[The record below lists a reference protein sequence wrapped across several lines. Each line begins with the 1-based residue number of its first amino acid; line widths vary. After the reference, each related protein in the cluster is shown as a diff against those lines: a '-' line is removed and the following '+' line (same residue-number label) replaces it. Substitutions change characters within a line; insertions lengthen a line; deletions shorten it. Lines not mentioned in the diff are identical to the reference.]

1 MDILCDNDLAM
12 LNGMFLLV
20 KPTGI
25 TSRDL
30 VNGVVRFMNDKK
42 VGHTGTLDP
51 FASGLMLVTIGK
63 GTKMGPFLEA
73 MDKTYEATLS
83 FGKKTNTGDLTGE
96 VIEEK
101 PTIELFDDYIQQ
113 TLDTFVGTR
122 QQIPPM
128 FSALKQDGIP
138 LYQLARE
145 GKEVVRE
152 SRTIRIHQLTLLSY
166 QNNTLTFRCHVSK
179 GTYVRTL
186 GEEIAEAFGMV
197 GHLTSLIRTQIG
209 SFDLAN
215 AKTLD
220 TLTEKDCLPI
230 PQALAHLPTW
240 VLTKPEAIKAI
251 KDGKIQTFD
260 TEHDRL
266 LCLDHH
272 GEALAIYD
280 RSEGTL
286 FKSVRGLF

>member
-1 MDILCDNDLAM
+1 M

-30 VNGVVRFMNDKK
+30 VNGVVRLMNDKK

-51 FASGLMLVTIGK
+51 FANGLMLVTIGK

-83 FGKKTNTGDLTGE
+83 FGKRTNTGDLTGE
-96 VIEEK
+96 VVEEK
-101 PTIELFDDYIQQ
+101 PTIALFDAYIQQ

-128 FSALKQDGIP
+128 FSAIKQDGVP
-138 LYQLARE
+138 LYELARQ

-152 SRTIRIHQLTLLSY
+152 ARTIHIHQVTLLSY
-166 QNNTLTFRCHVSK
+166 KDDQLTFRCHVSK
-179 GTYVRTL
+179 GTYLRTL
-186 GEEIAEAFGMV
+186 AEEIAEAFGMV
-197 GHLTSLIRTQIG
+197 GHLTSLTRTHVG
-209 SFDLAN
+209 SFALHD

-220 TLTEKDCLPI
+220 TLTPNDCLPMTT
-230 PQALAHLPTW
+230 ALSHLPTW
-240 VLTKPEAIKAI
+240 VLTKPESIKAI
-251 KDGKIQTFD
+251 KDGKIQTFVTD
-260 TEHDRL
+260 HSRL
-266 LCLDHH
+266 LCIDDK

-280 RSEGTL
+280 RTEGNL